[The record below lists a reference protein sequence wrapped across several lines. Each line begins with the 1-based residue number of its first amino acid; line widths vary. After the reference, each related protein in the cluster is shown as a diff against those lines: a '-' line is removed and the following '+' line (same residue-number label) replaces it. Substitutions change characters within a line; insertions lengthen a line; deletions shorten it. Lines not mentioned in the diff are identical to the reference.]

1 MGISQVT
8 QQEVDLILRAYDH
21 QELARKYILAT
32 KDCAEAEREV
42 NRLRQEASR
51 LKQELRQYKK
61 LAPIGCPQCHR
72 GCFSN
77 DKYCPHCGAKMK
89 SE

>member
-1 MGISQVT
+1 MSITQVT
-8 QQEVDLILRAYDH
+8 QQEIDLILHAYDH

-32 KDCAEAEREV
+32 KDCIEAENEV
-42 NRLRQEASR
+42 RRLR
-51 LKQELRQYKK
+51 KELIQYKK

-77 DKYCPHCGAKMK
+77 DKFCPHCGTKLRK
-89 SE
+89 GVTT

>member
-1 MGISQVT
+1 MSITQVT
-8 QQEVDLILRAYDH
+8 QQEVDLVLRAYTS

-32 KDCAEAEREV
+32 NDCQEAENEV
-42 NRLRQEASR
+42 RRLRE
-51 LKQELRQYKK
+51 ELRQYKK

-77 DKYCPHCGAKMK
+77 DKFCPHCGTKL
-89 SE
+89 

>member
-1 MGISQVT
+1 MSITQVT
-8 QQEVDLILRAYDH
+8 QQEVDLVLRAYNP

-32 KDCAEAEREV
+32 NDCAEAENEV
-42 NRLRQEASR
+42 RKLR
-51 LKQELRQYKK
+51 QELRQYKK

-77 DKYCPHCGAKMK
+77 DKFCPHCGTKLEK
-89 SE
+89 GVTT